1 MGVKIILKFEIVV
14 KDIRYNDIIDS
25 YITKES
31 TGIKILKTVIKKC
44 PPKLKN
50 EMVVIYISTNKMDLI
65 RRTNLYIK
73 KNKIPISVVDIEAKT
88 ILK

>member
-1 MGVKIILKFEIVV
+1 MEMIMLKFEIVV
-14 KDIRYNDIIDS
+14 KDINYNEIIDS

-65 RRTNLYIK
+65 RKANQYTK
-73 KNKIPISVVDIEAKT
+73 KNDIPIRIVDIDAKS
-88 ILK
+88 ISK